1 MMTNR
6 EALQILLDEHPV
18 RTVYNVHVS
27 IEFPDHEHGVVFRF
41 LKAGDS
47 PDMEGARELV
57 FFARHVPRA
66 DYLAVS
72 EDSMMDFYASIFNEA
87 HRQLKIQE
95 VGEA

>member
-6 EALQILLDEHPV
+6 TALQILLDEHPV

-27 IEFPDHEHGVVFRF
+27 IEYPSDGSGTVFRF
-41 LKAGDS
+41 TKTERS
-47 PDMEGARELV
+47 RDMEGATEVV
-57 FFARHVPRA
+57 FFARHIPREE
-66 DYLAVS
+66 YLACP
-72 EDSMMDFYASIFNEA
+72 DDCMMDLYKSVFNEA